1 MFRKQTNAMQRG
13 KKYTL
18 NESENLVN
26 DQEQES
32 IRDLHK
38 SANKIANEAKILQF
52 SSYHVTWGNYDTK
65 QDLI

>member
-32 IRDLHK
+32 IRDLHE